1 LCAWDIPDDLSKPG
15 FLAIAQRGIG
25 DALTL
30 LPSLRALRAARA
42 DVRIELVAPGLL
54 ALAENVRDT
63 ATIVDDRP
71 LAALDDDERARWLR
85 TRNFAW
91 VWNTEG
97 EQGPWHG
104 AIQAAANSRWIS
116 TATQKHWRGRNVL
129 RVRFA
134 QLARLCPE
142 VRTPGPVGLALTP
155 AQETASR
162 TFASS
167 LSGAPTLVAIQ
178 PGAGDP
184 NRVWPAEKFRAL
196 ARALAQ
202 DPRVTVLVFLG
213 DSDTPF
219 DAPGYLPGQANLRC
233 VREPLE
239 SAVSKLAACALFVGN
254 DSGFYHLAFGL
265 GLPVVGIYRSARS
278 ARMWGYRSPRARA
291 VCPPELVPAPF
302 RRHWDRWVSVERVLR
317 AARKVMPSLRTM

>member
-1 LCAWDIPDDLSKPG
+1 GAGDDLIHPPRGARRRPLCAWDIPDDLSKPA

-63 ATIVDDRP
+63 ATIV
-71 LAALDDDERARWLR
+71 
-85 TRNFAW
+85 
-91 VWNTEG
+91 
-97 EQGPWHG
+97 
-104 AIQAAANSRWIS
+104 
-116 TATQKHWRGRNVL
+116 
-129 RVRFA
+129 
-134 QLARLCPE
+134 
-142 VRTPGPVGLALTP
+142 
-155 AQETASR
+155 
-162 TFASS
+162 
-167 LSGAPTLVAIQ
+167 AIQ

-184 NRVWPAEKFRAL
+184 SRVWPADKFRAR

-202 DPRVTVLVFLG
+202 TPRITVLVFLG

-219 DAPGYLPGQANLRC
+219 NAPGYLPGQANLRS

-254 DSGFYHLAFGL
+254 D
-265 GLPVVGIYRSARS
+265 
-278 ARMWGYRSPRARA
+278 
-291 VCPPELVPAPF
+291 
-302 RRHWDRWVSVERVLR
+302 
-317 AARKVMPSLRTM
+317 